1 MTRSFF
7 HPQHNLM
14 TKEKLEQ
21 IKRAYASLMVEGMDM
36 DILIE
41 YAEDSLVDNMK
52 GYELEDLREEIVDY
66 GGEEL
71 WDDLFAS

>member
-1 MTRSFF
+1 MT
-7 HPQHNLM
+7 NTM
-14 TKEKLEQ
+14 NKEQLDQ

-41 YAEDSLVDNMK
+41 FAEDCLVDNMK
-52 GYELEDLREEIVDY
+52 GYEMEDLREEIVDY

-71 WDDLFAS
+71 WQDFTTTK